1 MEKDILFPIAI
12 IILAIIMAI
21 LFSTYNLKTE
31 FAYTIYGKL
40 PNGDY
45 NGQAVYLQ
53 MLDTTWYGD
62 SVKYITIDTVD
73 IVDRKFIFKGLADK
87 GAMLYFIMLDD
98 MPDGWTNP
106 IPVVVEPGDIIV
118 SLDRVST
125 IMGSSLNNEFQ
136 IYIVRNDL
144 FQKKLNN
151 LREKEKNETD
161 SAEKKIIKNEY
172 DATKKD
178 KVSLI
183 FDFVKNHIDT
193 QVGVYLF
200 IKNVFSFSEDQIKE
214 LLPLVSP
221 KYTPKVQKIRNHI
234 QALDNTAEG
243 KFYINIEG
251 VSPDGQKIALSDY
264 IGKGKYVLINFWASW
279 DDPSRDEIATLAK
292 ACALYRNKGLEV
304 VGYSL
309 DETKDG
315 SIEGIAELNMSWPQ
329 ISELE
334 YWNSKPVSDYG
345 IDVLPHTIIIDK
357 DGRIVARN
365 LSGEKLLLK
374 LSQLLN

>member
-1 MEKDILFPIAI
+1 MKKNILFPIAI
-12 IILAIIMAI
+12 IILAIMAI
-21 LFSTYNLKTE
+21 LFSRCNLKNE
-31 FAYTIYGKL
+31 FAYTIYGKV
-40 PNGDY
+40 PNEDY

-53 MLDTTWYGD
+53 MLDTTWSND
-62 SVKYITIDTVD
+62 SVKYITIDTVYV
-73 IVDRKFIFKGLADK
+73 VDKEFIFKGLADK

-98 MPDGWTNP
+98 APDSWTNP
-106 IPVVVEPGDIIV
+106 IPVVVEPGDITV
-118 SLDRVST
+118 SFDSVST
-125 IMGSSLNNEFQ
+125 IIGSSLNNEFQ
-136 IYIVRNDL
+136 TYITQDNLLQKKINDL
-144 FQKKLNN
+144 K
-151 LREKEKNETD
+151 EKVKNETD

-172 DATKKD
+172 DAIKKD
-178 KVSLI
+178 KVSRI
-183 FDFVKNHIDT
+183 FDFAKNHIDT

-200 IKNVFSFSEDQIKE
+200 IKNAFSFSEGQIKE
-214 LLPLVSP
+214 ILPLVSP
-221 KYTPKVQKIRNHI
+221 KYTPKVQKIRNYI
-234 QALDNTAEG
+234 KALDNTAEG
-243 KFYINIEG
+243 KFYIDIEG

-279 DDPSRDEIATLAK
+279 DGPSRDEIATLAK
-292 ACALYRNKGLEV
+292 ACALYKNKGLEV

-309 DETKDG
+309 DETKEG
-315 SIEGIAELNMSWPQ
+315 WIEGITELNMSWPQ

-345 IDVLPHTIIIDK
+345 ITVLPHTIIIDK